1 MAHRPKRRKL
11 DSGAE
16 AEVEAEAEASGSAAS
31 VAAVPHWTH
40 TARDLLALRSTEA
53 IRAAQQDLDAF
64 ALTPYRL

>member
-1 MAHRPKRRKL
+1 MKRP
-11 DSGAE
+11 A
-16 AEVEAEAEASGSAAS
+16 
-31 VAAVPHWTH
+31 VAAVDAPPRRRARGKDGRRRAAAVPLWTY

>member
-1 MAHRPKRRKL
+1 MKRP
-11 DSGAE
+11 A
-16 AEVEAEAEASGSAAS
+16 
-31 VAAVPHWTH
+31 VAAVDAPPAQRARGKDGRRRTAAVPRWTC